1 MNKLIIKFLF
11 LVLIFTGIIFPQ
23 TKKMAV
29 TIDDLPFNRSSLSN
43 EELRMYVSRLLDKI
57 KSQET
62 PVTAFVNEIK
72 LEVKGELDAEIIDV
86 FKMWRDA
93 GVELGNHT
101 YSHPSA
107 NKTPIDEYKK
117 DILLGERV
125 TKKILK
131 EVGKKPRFFRHPFL
145 HTGLTIEYRDE
156 IEKFLSEHGY
166 TVAPV
171 TIDNSEWIYCAAYD
185 NAVKSGDEDLRRRI
199 GEEYVEYMKQKIR
212 YFENQTQKLFG
223 RQINQILLI
232 HSNRINS
239 DYYDKLC
246 EMIRGESYEFIT
258 IEEALTDEAYKSENT
273 FIKNNG
279 ISWLDRWALTQGKK
293 GDFFAGEPR
302 VPKHILDIAGLESE

>member
-1 MNKLIIKFLF
+1 MNKLPGKFLF
-11 LVLIFTGIIFPQ
+11 LLLIINGIVLPQ
-23 TKKMAV
+23 TKKIAV
-29 TIDDLPFNRSSLSN
+29 TMDDLPFNRSSLSN

-62 PVTAFVNEIK
+62 PVTAFINEKK
-72 LEVKGELDAEIIDV
+72 LEVNGKLDEERIDIL
-86 FKMWRDA
+86 KIWRDA

-107 NKTPIDEYKK
+107 NKTPIEDYKK

-125 TKKILK
+125 TKKILE
-131 EVGKKPRFFRHPFL
+131 EVGKIPRFFRHPFL
-145 HTGLTIEYRDE
+145 HTGLSIEYRDE

-185 NAVKSGDEDLRRRI
+185 NADKSGDNDLKMKI
-199 GEEYVEYMKQKIR
+199 GQEYVEYMKQKIR
-212 YFENQTQKLFG
+212 YFENQAQKLFG

-246 EMIRGESYEFIT
+246 EMIRSEEYEFIT
-258 IEEALTDEAYKSENT
+258 LEEAIIDEAYKSPNT
-273 FIKNNG
+273 FVKNNG
-279 ISWLDRWALTQGKK
+279 ISWLDRWALAQGKK

-302 VPKHILDIAGLESE
+302 VPKHILEIAGLESE